1 MGILNVTPDSFSD
14 GGRFAEREQ
23 ALAQGLALVAQ
34 GADILDVGGESTR
47 PGSRP
52 VPPEEQVR
60 RVAEVI
66 RDLRERVPAHIDI
79 SIDTTSAE
87 VARIALDRG
96 ATWIND
102 TTAGCAEPAILRLA
116 AERRAP
122 IVLMHH
128 QGTPATMQH
137 DPRYQDVLVEVRDF
151 LAARAEA
158 ALAAGVPEENILLDP
173 GIGFGKSAAHNLSL
187 LAGLGRLVD
196 LGFPVLLGTSR
207 KRFMGAVCQ
216 GAAPTE
222 LMPAT
227 CATTAIGVM
236 AGVRVFRVHDVAA
249 NRQAADVAWAVR
261 RAD

>member
-14 GGRFAEREQ
+14 GGRYTELDQ
-23 ALAQGLALVAQ
+23 AVAHGLALVEQ

-52 VPPEEQVR
+52 VPPEEQLR
-60 RVAEVI
+60 RVADVI
-66 RDLRERVPAHIDI
+66 RELRARLPSHIDI
-79 SIDTTSAE
+79 SIDTTSAR
-87 VARIALDRG
+87 VARVALDMG

-102 TTAGCAEPAILRLA
+102 TTAGCADAAILPLA

-128 QGTPATMQH
+128 QGTPATMQL
-137 DPRYQDVLVEVRDF
+137 DPRYQDVVREVCDF
-151 LAARAEA
+151 LATRAEA
-158 ALAAGVPEENILLDP
+158 ALAAGVPQGHILLDP

-187 LAGLGRLVD
+187 LAGLERLVA
-196 LGFPVLLGTSR
+196 LGFQVLLGTSR
-207 KRFMGAVCQ
+207 KRFMGAICQ
-216 GAAPTE
+216 GAAPAE

-249 NRQAADVAWAVR
+249 NRQAADLAWAVR